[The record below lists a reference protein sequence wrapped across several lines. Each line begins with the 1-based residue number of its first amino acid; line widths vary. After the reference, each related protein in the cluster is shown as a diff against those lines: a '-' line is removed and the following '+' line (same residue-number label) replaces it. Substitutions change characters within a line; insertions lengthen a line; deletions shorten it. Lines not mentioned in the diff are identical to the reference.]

1 MGYCLSVVV
10 VVISLNSFSLFV
22 FMSSPDA
29 STCEELISG
38 APWIEVLTETELY
51 EDEVRQSYFMMFFF
65 RV

>member
-10 VVISLNSFSLFV
+10 VVISFNSFPLFV
-22 FMSSPDA
+22 FLSSPDV

-51 EDEVRQSYFMMFFF
+51 EDEVR
-65 RV
+65 